1 MTVSRHLPIAVCVLA
16 LTSPAFAQKVTVVP
30 GLTAQQVLSQMSDGA
45 APGVGEAIALTAAT
59 EIATEPLAA
68 SSGGFIFKLD
78 PSTGLLARTTNTFGP
93 SFTERALTSGE
104 GQVSIGA
111 HFSSTS
117 FDKIGGISLSSL
129 PLTSIKSSGITATG
143 DYTLSE
149 RSLDISGIVGVTDNV
164 DVAVVVPLV
173 SVKLAGSSSVFN
185 AAGVNTRLAQTDG
198 IFSGLG
204 DVSALAK
211 IRVFRFSGTTGI
223 TDPGGASL
231 LVNVR
236 LPTGS
241 RDNLRGLG
249 ITRALVGGVFSMD
262 RGRVHPH
269 ANVGFEYW
277 SKQLSFS
284 GIDGQNIK
292 IRNQLQYAGGVEIE
306 AAPKLTLI
314 VDYLGQRIFGGGQIG
329 IITAS
334 PSGVATNAL
343 SLLPSAIDKMYL
355 APGLKVNLKSKLL
368 LSLNALVTMKNDG
381 LHSKVTPV
389 VGLILSM

>member
-16 LTSPAFAQKVTVVP
+16 LSSPAFAQKVTVVP

-59 EIATEPLAA
+59 EIATEPLAT

-185 AAGVNTRLAQTDG
+185 AAGVDTRLAQTDG
-198 IFSGLG
+198 VFSGLG

-211 IRVFRFSGTTGI
+211 IRVFRFSGTGI
-223 TDPGGASL
+223 TDPGGAAL

-269 ANVGFEYW
+269 ANAGFEYW
-277 SKQLSFS
+277 SKRLSFS

-314 VDYLGQRIFGGGQIG
+314 VDYIGQRIFGGGQIG
-329 IITAS
+329 IVSAA
-334 PSGVATNAL
+334 PSGVATDAL
-343 SLLPSAIDKMYL
+343 SLLPSAIDKMYI